1 MKKKI
6 KNIFFEF
13 GRKNTVKWVFFISQ
27 LWSLLDRLKVVT
39 FKPSLILGELFIC
52 TIAAQAC
59 IGLNLGA
66 IKGNNPGL

>member
-39 FKPSLILGELFIC
+39 FKPSLIIHL
-52 TIAAQAC
+52 
-59 IGLNLGA
+59 
-66 IKGNNPGL
+66 KGGFLLEGYP